1 MSTKLEERIAKS
13 KELTAKLERMRK
25 EELRKEREKLKKKD
39 QRRNYI
45 VGELVVKYFPEIK
58 KMEPG
63 TNAVNAK
70 NFAKL
75 DAFLSFLSSD
85 KRLVESL
92 KEKAHC
98 NIISNQEK

>member
-13 KELTAKLERMRK
+13 KERTAKLERMRR
-25 EELRKEREKLKKKD
+25 EELRKEREQQKKKN

-45 VGELVVKYFPEIK
+45 VGELVVNYFPEIK

-63 TNAVNAK
+63 TNSENAK
-70 NFAKL
+70 NFAEL

-85 KRLVESL
+85 KCLVESL
-92 KEKAHC
+92 RKRAHC
-98 NIISNQEK
+98 NILSNQEK